1 MSTVNVTHNT
11 PQVIGAY
18 RKLEKKFA
26 FATRKAA
33 SRGGRVL
40 RDAIREQIPPPR
52 GAGNFPGYAA
62 KGTLRRAIVDTEPQN
77 RPRANDWQVSVVVN
91 ESSPARVYAHIHNVG
106 GVIVPRKAKILRF
119 IGQDGK
125 VVFAHRVRIKR
136 KNYMAQ
142 GVKLARERMKPA
154 IRDAFIREIR

>member
-1 MSTVNVTHNT
+1 MSVTHNT

-62 KGTLRRAIVDTEPQN
+62 TGTLRRAIVDTEPQN
-77 RPRANDWQVSVVVN
+77 RPRANDWQVSVLVN

-106 GVIVPRKAKILRF
+106 GVIRAKNAPYLKF
-119 IGQDGK
+119 KIGNQWIQVK
-125 VVFAHRVRIKR
+125 SVRIRR
-136 KNYMAQ
+136 KSYMAQ

>member
-1 MSTVNVTHNT
+1 MSTANVTHNT
-11 PQVIGAY
+11 PQVTQAY

-106 GVIVPRKAKILRF
+106 GVIKAKNAPYLKF
-119 IGQDGK
+119 KIGNQWIQVK
-125 VVFAHRVRIKR
+125 SVRIKR
-136 KNYMAQ
+136 KSYMAQ

-154 IRDAFIREIR
+154 IRDAFLREIR

>member
-1 MSTVNVTHNT
+1 MSVTHNT

-62 KGTLRRAIVDTEPQN
+62 KGALRRAIVDTEPVN
-77 RPRANDWQVSVVVN
+77 RPTARDWQVSVVIN
-91 ESSPARVYAHIHNVG
+91 ESSSARVYAHIHNVG
-106 GVIVPRKAKILRF
+106 GVIRARNAPYLKFKIGNQW
-119 IGQDGK
+119 IQVK
-125 VVFAHRVRIKR
+125 QVRIRR
-136 KNYMAQ
+136 KSYMAQ

>member
-1 MSTVNVTHNT
+1 MSVTHNT
-11 PQVIGAY
+11 PQVTEAY

-40 RDAIREQIPPPR
+40 RDSIREFIPPPA
-52 GAGNFPGYAA
+52 GAGSFPGYAA
-62 KGTLRRAIVDTEPQN
+62 KGNLRRAIVDTEPVN
-77 RPRANDWQVSVVVN
+77 RPTAREWQVPVLGN
-91 ESSPARVYAHIHNVG
+91 ESSPARVYAHSHNVG
-106 GVIVPRKAKILRF
+106 GVIRAKNAPYLKF
-119 IGQDGK
+119 KIGNQWIQVK
-125 VVFAHRVRIKR
+125 QVRIKR

>member
-1 MSTVNVTHNT
+1 MSVTHNT

-18 RKLEKKFA
+18 RKLEKKFV

-40 RDAIREQIPPPR
+40 RDSIREFVPPPK

-62 KGTLRRAIVDTEPQN
+62 KGALRRAIVDTEPIN
-77 RPRANDWQVSVVVN
+77 RPTARDWQVSVLVN
-91 ESSPARVYAHIHNVG
+91 ENSPARVYAHIHNVG
-106 GVIVPRKAKILRF
+106 GVIRARNAPYLKFKIGNQW
-119 IGQDGK
+119 IQVK
-125 VVFAHRVRIKR
+125 QVRIKR
-136 KNYMAQ
+136 KSYMAQ

>member
-1 MSTVNVTHNT
+1 MSVTHNT
-11 PQVIGAY
+11 PQVTEAY
-18 RKLEKKFA
+18 RRLEKKFA

-33 SRGGRVL
+33 SRAGREM
-40 RDAIREQIPPPR
+40 RDAIREQIPPPK
-52 GAGNFPGYAA
+52 GAGKFPGYAA
-62 KGTLRRAIVDTEPQN
+62 TGTLRRAIVDTEPVN
-77 RPRANDWQVSVVVN
+77 RPRANDWQVSVLVN

-106 GVIVPRKAKILRF
+106 GVIRAKNAPYLKF
-119 IGQDGK
+119 KIGNQWIQVK
-125 VVFAHRVRIKR
+125 QVRIKR

>member
-1 MSTVNVTHNT
+1 MSATVTHNT
-11 PQVIGAY
+11 PQVTEAY
-18 RKLEKKFA
+18 RRLEKKFA

-33 SRGGRVL
+33 SRAGRVI

-62 KGTLRRAIVDTEPQN
+62 TGTLRRAIVDTEPVN
-77 RPRANDWQVSVVVN
+77 RPRASDWQVSVLVN
-91 ESSPARVYAHIHNVG
+91 EQSRARVYAHIHNVG
-106 GVIVPRKAKILRF
+106 GVIRARRAPYLKFKI
-119 IGQDGK
+119 DGHWVQVK
-125 VVFAHRVRIKR
+125 QVRIKR

-142 GVKLARERMKPA
+142 GVKLAQSRMGPA

>member
-1 MSTVNVTHNT
+1 MSTTVTHNT

-40 RDAIREQIPPPR
+40 RDSIREFIPPPR
-52 GAGNFPGYAA
+52 GAGAFPGYAA
-62 KGTLRRAIVDTEPQN
+62 KGTLRRAVVDTEPVN
-77 RPRANDWQVSVVVN
+77 RPTAKDWQVSVVVN
-91 ESSPARVYAHIHNVG
+91 ESSPARVYAHIHNSG
-106 GVIVPRKAKILRF
+106 GVIRARNAPYLKFKIGNQW
-119 IGQDGK
+119 IQVK
-125 VVFAHRVRIKR
+125 QVRIRR

-142 GVKLARERMKPA
+142 GVRLAQTRMGPA

>member
-1 MSTVNVTHNT
+1 MSVTHNT
-11 PQVIGAY
+11 PQVTQAY

-52 GAGNFPGYAA
+52 GAGSFPGYAA
-62 KGTLRRAIVDTEPQN
+62 KGTLRRAIVDTEPVN
-77 RPRANDWQVSVVVN
+77 RPRANDWQVSVLVN

-106 GVIVPRKAKILRF
+106 GVIRAKNAPYLKF
-119 IGQDGK
+119 KIGNQWIQVK
-125 VVFAHRVRIKR
+125 SVRIRR

>member
-1 MSTVNVTHNT
+1 MSVTHNT

-62 KGTLRRAIVDTEPQN
+62 KGTLRRAIVDTEPVN
-77 RPRANDWQVSVVVN
+77 RPTAQDWQVSVVVN
-91 ESSPARVYAHIHNVG
+91 QSSPARVYAHIHNVG
-106 GVIVPRKAKILRF
+106 GVIRAKNAPYLKF
-119 IGQDGK
+119 KIGNQWIQVK
-125 VVFAHRVRIKR
+125 QVRIKR

-154 IRDAFIREIR
+154 IRDAFLREIR

>member
-1 MSTVNVTHNT
+1 MSVTHNT

-62 KGTLRRAIVDTEPQN
+62 KGALRRAIVDTEPVN
-77 RPRANDWQVSVVVN
+77 RPTAKDWQVSVLVN
-91 ESSPARVYAHIHNVG
+91 QSSPARVYARIHNVG
-106 GVIVPRKAKILRF
+106 GVIRARNAPYLKFKIGNQW
-119 IGQDGK
+119 IQVK
-125 VVFAHRVRIKR
+125 QVRIRR
-136 KNYMAQ
+136 KSYMAQ

>member
-11 PQVIGAY
+11 SQVIGAY

-106 GVIVPRKAKILRF
+106 GVIRAKNAPYLKF
-119 IGQDGK
+119 KIGNQWIQ
-125 VVFAHRVRIKR
+125 VQSVRIRR
-136 KNYMAQ
+136 KSYMAQ

-154 IRDAFIREIR
+154 IRGAFIHEIR

>member
-1 MSTVNVTHNT
+1 MSVTHNT

-62 KGTLRRAIVDTEPQN
+62 TGTLRRAIVDTEPVN
-77 RPRANDWQVSVVVN
+77 RPRANDWQVSVLVN

-106 GVIVPRKAKILRF
+106 GVIRARNAPYLKFKIGNQW
-119 IGQDGK
+119 IQVK
-125 VVFAHRVRIKR
+125 QVRIKR
-136 KNYMAQ
+136 KNYMAN

>member
-1 MSTVNVTHNT
+1 MSVTHNT
-11 PQVIGAY
+11 PQVTEAY
-18 RKLEKKFA
+18 RRLEKKFA

-40 RDAIREQIPPPR
+40 RDSIREFIPPPA
-52 GAGNFPGYAA
+52 GAGSFPGYAA
-62 KGTLRRAIVDTEPQN
+62 KGNLRRAIVDTEPVN
-77 RPRANDWQVSVVVN
+77 RPTARDWQVSVLVN
-91 ESSPARVYAHIHNVG
+91 ESSPARVYARIHNVG
-106 GVIVPRKAKILRF
+106 GVIVPRKAKMLRF

-142 GVKLARERMKPA
+142 GVKLAKERMKPA

>member
-106 GVIVPRKAKILRF
+106 GVIRAKNAPYLKF
-119 IGQDGK
+119 KIGNQWIQVK
-125 VVFAHRVRIKR
+125 SVRIKR